1 MESVTRFGR
10 PLSVGYGLLGALI
23 AAIIGPFYA
32 LLPLI
37 LALPVVFLTLSR
49 AILGRPSRPDWA
61 WLGASSGLLF
71 LVLVQ
76 FEPIVRFSDEAP
88 PPGLYAGWAWI
99 GVAALAITAVI
110 VVVDRIRF
118 R

>member
-1 MESVTRFGR
+1 LV
-10 PLSVGYGLLGALI
+10 

-61 WLGASSGLLF
+61 WLAASFGALF
-71 LVLVQ
+71 VLVVP
-76 FEPIVRFSDEAP
+76 FEPLVRFSDEVP
-88 PPGLYAGWAWI
+88 PPDLYASWAWI
-99 GVAALAITAVI
+99 GVGAFAAAALI
-110 VVVDRIRF
+110 VVVRRIRST
-118 R
+118 

>member
-1 MESVTRFGR
+1 LDNGR
-10 PLSVGYGLLGALI
+10 RLSVGYGLVGALV

-61 WLGASSGLLF
+61 WLAASFGALF
-71 LVLVQ
+71 ILVVS
-76 FEPIVRFSDEAP
+76 FEPLVRFSDAAP
-88 PPGLYAGWAWI
+88 PRDLYTGWAWI
-99 GVAALAITAVI
+99 GVVALAIAALI
-110 VVVDRIRF
+110 VVGRRIRST
-118 R
+118 